1 MKLSYS
7 WLKDYL
13 KCDLTP
19 AQVAEAMTSIGIE
32 VDGVEESEE
41 IPGGLAGVVVA
52 EVLTCVPHP
61 DSDHLHV
68 TTVNTGSG
76 EPVTVVCGAPNVAA
90 GQKVLLAQIGTVL
103 PGDFKIKKSKIRG
116 VESFGMIC
124 AEDELGIGTSHDG
137 IMVLPSEAVPG
148 TPAKEYLHLKTEAV
162 IEYEIT
168 ANRVD
173 AASHWGVARDLYAWC
188 VLNKVPAEL
197 CSTHTIPLHPQGT
210 EEGSPDTPSVA
221 SLRNI
226 SSNESAEVA
235 TAPAGA
241 SGAIDVT
248 VEDSTGAPRYCG
260 ITIRGIKVGPSP
272 EWLQKRLL
280 SIGSHPINNIV
291 DISNFIL
298 FELGQPLHTFDADK
312 IRGGKVI
319 VRRAAEGE
327 SIKTLDGVER
337 KLHASDMVIADTVG
351 PMCIAGVFGG
361 EDSGV
366 TDATA
371 SVFVESAYFDPASV
385 RKTSKSQGLQ
395 TDASFRFERGA
406 DPEMQPYALR
416 RAVQLILECAG
427 GEVCGEALDIFTE
440 LPKRKRIRL
449 NYNRIRSFVG
459 QDISNSEIETILKAL
474 AYEFESRSEE
484 GAVVLAPSYM
494 VDVYRECDVVEEI
507 LRIYGYNNINL
518 PARMKMSVSPTPDP
532 DPEALRNHISNFL
545 AANGFTEI
553 MNNSLTK
560 KEYYTRL
567 TTYPASACVDIVNPL
582 SQDLNVMRQTLL
594 PGALEVVA
602 YNFNRQAGYL
612 KMFEYGS
619 VYRKLEGGDA
629 TRLEGY
635 EEHTCFCLTLAGTP
649 EKSWKAAPA
658 KSDYF
663 QLKGYVELLLRRYGA
678 DLYQM
683 WAEPAPADIFS
694 DGVCYKLP
702 GKGQVLVTMGVVN
715 PSLCRSFGI
724 RQQVVAAEISWP
736 VLLDLVSRNKVGFKE
751 LPKFPEVRRDLALL
765 LDENVS
771 YADLRAAAFK
781 QAKKLLRQ
789 VGLFDV
795 YRGDKIPAGKKQYAL
810 SFVIRDEE
818 RTLTDQDTERLMDRL
833 LQMFRN
839 DFGAELR

>member
-13 KCDLTP
+13 KCELTP

-52 EVLTCVPHP
+52 EVLTCEPHP
-61 DSDHLHV
+61 DSDHLHI

-76 EPVTVVCGAPNVAA
+76 EPVTVVCGAPNVVA

-124 AEDELGIGTSHDG
+124 AEDELGIGTSHEG
-137 IMVLPSEAVPG
+137 IMVLPADAVPG
-148 TPAKEYLHLKTEAV
+148 TPAKEFLHLKTEAV

-188 VLNKVPAEL
+188 KLNGVPCEL
-197 CSTHTIPLHPQGT
+197 CFPGDSSASPQNDNNVTPNGSKVT
-210 EEGSPDTPSVA
+210 SNGNDVILSGSEGSITV
-221 SLRNI
+221 
-226 SSNESAEVA
+226 
-235 TAPAGA
+235 
-241 SGAIDVT
+241 DVQ
-248 VEDSTGAPRYCG
+248 DADGAPRYCG
-260 ITIRGIKVGPSP
+260 ITIRDIKVGPSP
-272 EWLQKRLL
+272 EWLQKRLM

-312 IRGGKVI
+312 IRGGRVI
-319 VRRAAEGE
+319 VRRAAEDE
-327 SIKTLDGVER
+327 PIKTLDGIER

-366 TDATA
+366 TDGTV
-371 SVFVESAYFDPASV
+371 SVFVESAYFDPASI
-385 RKTSKSQGLQ
+385 RKTAKSQGLQ

-406 DPEMQPYALR
+406 DPFMQPYALE

-427 GEVCGEALDIFTE
+427 GTVCGSAIDIC
-440 LPKRKRIRL
+440 PKAPERKRIEL
-449 NYNRIRSFVG
+449 DYNRIRSFVG
-459 QDISNSEIETILKAL
+459 KDITNAEMETILEAL
-474 AYEFESRSEE
+474 KYDFERRSEN
-484 GAVVLAPSYM
+484 GATVLAPSYM

-507 LRIYGYNNINL
+507 LRIYGYNNVDL
-518 PARMKMSVSPTPDP
+518 PARMRMSVAPTPDP

-560 KEYYTRL
+560 KEYYAQL
-567 TTYPASACVDIVNPL
+567 KSLPAEACVEIVNPL
-582 SQDLNVMRQTLL
+582 SQDLNVMRQSLI

-602 YNFNRQAGYL
+602 YNFNRQVPSL
-612 KMFEYGS
+612 RMFEYGN
-619 VYRKLEGGDA
+619 VYRKLEGRDA
-629 TRLEGY
+629 TKLEAY
-635 EEHTCFCLTLAGTP
+635 EEHSCFCLTLAGTP
-649 EKSWKAAPA
+649 DKSWKAAPA

-663 QLKGYVELLLRRYGA
+663 LLKGYVELLLKRYGA

-694 DGVCYKLP
+694 DGVCYKVP
-702 GKGQVLVTMGVVN
+702 GKGRVLATMGIVS
-715 PSLCRSFGI
+715 PTLCRRFGI
-724 RQQVVAAEISWP
+724 KQQVVTAEISWP
-736 VLLDLVSRNKVGFKE
+736 ALLELVSRNKVAFKE

-765 LDENVS
+765 LDESVT

-818 RTLTDQDTERLMDRL
+818 KTLTDADTERLMDRL